1 MTQTFLQ
8 LFSEAAEATESAATQ
23 ETVPE
28 TGNTQ
33 ETAVQA
39 DVPNENNDQTDV
51 SARSDAVAAAEKQES
66 TQDLL
71 LARRIAEGRARMQD
85 WAEQGEQLKAFYP
98 SFSLRDE
105 YNGNEE
111 FAQLLRAGVSVRQAY
126 EATHLPQILSAAM
139 RYAARKAAEKTANAV
154 RNAAFRPQ
162 ENGLHDRRAGLPTD
176 KSVDSLTQADIIR
189 ILERVGKGDKI
200 TF

>member
-1 MTQTFLQ
+1 MRNMILQ
-8 LFSEAAEATESAATQ
+8 LFSDAAEATDSAAEQSQDTSRAD
-23 ETVPE
+23 ES
-28 TGNTQ
+28 Q
-33 ETAVQA
+33 ETAEQA
-39 DVPNENNDQTDV
+39 GQHNEETAEQEAPDEPAV
-51 SARSDAVAAAEKQES
+51 SAPQENAEDILQ
-66 TQDLL
+66 QQ
-71 LARRIAEGRARMQD
+71 RIERGRAKMQD
-85 WAEQGEQLKAFYP
+85 WMQQGEQLRAFYP

-111 FAQLLRAGVSVRQAY
+111 FANLLRAGASVRQAY
-126 EATHLPQILSAAM
+126 EATHLPQILSTAM
-139 RYAARKAAEKTANAV
+139 RYAAQKAAEKTANAM

-176 KSVDSLTQADIIR
+176 KTVDSLTQTDIIR